1 MARKKTKLRQILS
14 IRRLRWS
21 FMRGAVRLCPP
32 LGRAFA
38 FPLISLRAV
47 DCATKVLEDRQE
59 LWTIDITPEE
69 VRDILRPSAGNDTGD
84 TKGNEAGE
92 TIMRRQLALLEDC
105 EVLGH
110 TGTIF
115 RPQEQALVNLDG
127 SRPNWNFSK
136 PARLKRRQ
144 LAPARYVLLPNM
156 GHYYHLF
163 ANDILPLL
171 AVLENRPPEL
181 PLTALVPAGGHP
193 VQQQVC
199 DALVK
204 AYPGL
209 RVEEFGKSERLSGG
223 TFEWIAA
230 LGANYEWM
238 PVTRDL
244 ATRLTR
250 ILRNDNGA
258 PQDSTRAKRV
268 FLDRGTA
275 KLRRMRDDAAVRAVL
290 DRHGYRPFIAHY
302 GNFAEQVETFH
313 AADRVVAVHGAGLT
327 NLLFCRPGTQ
337 VVEIFPENFVKSTYF
352 WLSRRLGLDYRYV
365 IGGLGDYDQTF
376 QAGAEA
382 LDTRLR
388 D

>member
-1 MARKKTKLRQILS
+1 MARKKSKLRQILS
-14 IRRLRWS
+14 VRRLRWS

-47 DCATKVLEDRQE
+47 DCAAKVLEDRRERWQV
-59 LWTIDITPEE
+59 DVTPEE
-69 VRDILRPSAGNDTGD
+69 VRDILRPAASNDTGD
-84 TKGNEAGE
+84 TKGNESGE
-92 TIMRRQLALLEDC
+92 TLMRRQLAVLENC

-144 LAPARYVLLPNM
+144 LAAGRYVLLPNM

-171 AVLENRPPEL
+171 AALEGHPAEL
-181 PLTALVPAGGHP
+181 PLTALVPSGGHP
-193 VQQQVC
+193 AQQQVC
-199 DALVK
+199 AALLD
-204 AYPGL
+204 AYPCL
-209 RVEEFGKSERLSGG
+209 SVEEFGKDERLSGG
-223 TFEWIAA
+223 TLEWIAA
-230 LGANYEWM
+230 LGTNYEWM

-244 ATRLTR
+244 AARLTR
-250 ILRNDNGA
+250 ILRDGNDA
-258 PQDSTRAKRV
+258 PQNSTRTKRV

-275 KLRRMRDDAAVRAVL
+275 KLRRMTDEQAVRAVL
-290 DRHGYRPFIAHY
+290 DQHGYTPFIAHY

-365 IGGLGDYDQTF
+365 IGGPGDYDQTF

-382 LDTRLR
+382 LDTVLR